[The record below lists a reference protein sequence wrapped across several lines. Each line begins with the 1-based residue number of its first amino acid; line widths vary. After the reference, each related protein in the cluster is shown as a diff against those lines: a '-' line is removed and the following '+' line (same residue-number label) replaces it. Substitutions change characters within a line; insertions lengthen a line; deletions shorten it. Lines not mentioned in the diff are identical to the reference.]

1 MDTIS
6 DRRKLEMARTTVLS
20 CLIFVILIA
29 KGSKGQFDS
38 SKDIEDAMNLLPPPM
53 AVAVKPFQSEL
64 LTLAKSVAEC
74 IEGEVKQFDLCNF
87 NATYDPFALL
97 EICTKGTV
105 ANDIITSIVSSFPT
119 FKADTGIP
127 PVVPKT
133 RCFLPSPP
141 GIGSTPFSAIGS

>member
-74 IEGEVKQFDLCNF
+74 IEGEVKQFDLC
-87 NATYDPFALL
+87 
-97 EICTKGTV
+97 CTKGTV